1 MNILKV
7 NNISTIGKKYFS
19 IIPNKQL
26 FAAYIDIEAQSARK
40 IELRLIQSKNSIE
53 NPKIHLL
60 AEFL

>member
-7 NNISTIGKKYFS
+7 NNIFTIRKKYLN

-26 FAAYIDIEAQSARK
+26 FTAYTDTEAQPARK

-53 NPKIHLL
+53 NPKIRLF